1 MRKTTNKSMAFAA
14 LFPGQGSQMVGML
27 ADLGREWPDIKET
40 FNEASDALGYD
51 LWVLAQEGPAE
62 QLSLTEITQPLMLTA
77 GVALY
82 RAWSQANGQ
91 SGSYMAGHSL
101 GEYTALTAAGSLELA
116 DAVLLVRA
124 RGQFMQEAVPKGTGA
139 MAAVIGLDDDK
150 IEAVCTQVATDTGLV
165 IEAVNYNAPGQ
176 LVIAG
181 HADAIETS
189 LPVLK
194 EAGAKRALPLPV
206 SAPFH
211 CALMKPA
218 AERLQEKLD
227 AIDVKVPSVP
237 VIQNVSIQPES
248 DVSLIR
254 EQLIKQTFSPVRW
267 TQTVRSFQGL
277 DVQVA
282 AEFGPGAVLCGL
294 AKRIQT
300 DTQYFPLGTHELF
313 SKALKE
319 ING

>member
-1 MRKTTNKSMAFAA
+1 MAFAA
-14 LFPGQGSQMVGML
+14 LFPGQGSQAVGML
-27 ADLGREWPDIKET
+27 ADFEMECPDIKET

-51 LWVLAQEGPAE
+51 LWVLAQEGPAQ

-82 RAWSQANGQ
+82 RAWSQANGE
-91 SGSYMAGHSL
+91 GASYMAGHSL
-101 GEYTALTAAGSLELA
+101 GEYTALTAAESLRLA
-116 DAVLLVRA
+116 DAVQLVRA

-139 MAAVIGLDDDK
+139 MAAVIGLGDDK
-150 IEAVCTQVATDTGLV
+150 IEAVCAQVATDTGLV

-181 HADAIETS
+181 HADAVEAS

-211 CALMKPA
+211 CALMEPA

-227 AIDVKVPSVP
+227 VIDVKVPSVP

-254 EQLIKQTFSPVRW
+254 EQLVKQTFSPVRW
-267 TQTVRSFQGL
+267 TQTVQSFRGL
-277 DVQVA
+277 GVHVA

-300 DTQYFPLGTHELF
+300 DAQHFPLGTHELF
-313 SKALKE
+313 TKALQE

>member
-1 MRKTTNKSMAFAA
+1 MALIA
-14 LFPGQGSQMVGML
+14 LFPGQGSQAVGML
-27 ADLGREWPDIKET
+27 ADFEAEFPVVKET
-40 FNEASDALGYD
+40 FTEASDALGYD
-51 LWVLAQEGPAE
+51 LWVLVQEGPAE

-82 RAWSQANGQ
+82 RAWSQAGGKG
-91 SGSYMAGHSL
+91 SSYMAGHSL
-101 GEYTALTAAGSLELA
+101 GEYTALTAAGSIRLA
-116 DAVLLVRA
+116 DAVQLVRA
-124 RGQFMQEAVPKGTGA
+124 RGQFMQDAVPEGVGA

-150 IEAVCTQVATDTGLV
+150 IEAVCARVGADTGYV

-181 HADAIETS
+181 HAKAVEAS
-189 LPVLK
+189 LPLMK

-211 CALMKPA
+211 CALMEPA
-218 AERLQEKLD
+218 AERLHEKLD
-227 AIDVKVPSVP
+227 MIEVQTPSVP
-237 VIQNVSIQPES
+237 VIQNVSMKPES
-248 DVSLIR
+248 DVVMIR

-267 TQTVRSFQGL
+267 AQTVQNFEALGIQA
-277 DVQVA
+277 A
-282 AEFGPGAVLCGL
+282 AEFGPGSVLSGL

-300 DTQYFPLGTHELF
+300 GTHHFPLGTCELF
-313 SKALKE
+313 TRALQE

>member
-1 MRKTTNKSMAFAA
+1 MALIA
-14 LFPGQGSQMVGML
+14 LFPGQGSQAVGML
-27 ADLGREWPDIKET
+27 ADFEVEFPVVKDT
-40 FNEASDALGYD
+40 FTEASDALGYD

-82 RAWSQANGQ
+82 RAWIQAGGQ
-91 SGSYMAGHSL
+91 APSYMAGHSL
-101 GEYTALTAAGSLELA
+101 GEYTALTAAGSIQLA
-116 DAVLLVRA
+116 DAVQLVRA
-124 RGQFMQEAVPKGTGA
+124 RGQFMQEAVPQGTGA

-150 IEAVCTQVATDTGLV
+150 IEAVCARVATDTGCV

-181 HADAIETS
+181 HVEAVEAC
-189 LPVLK
+189 LPLMK
-194 EAGAKRALPLPV
+194 EAGAKRALTLPV

-211 CALMKPA
+211 CALMEPA
-218 AERLQEKLD
+218 AERLHEKLD
-227 AIDVKVPSVP
+227 MIEVQIPSVP
-237 VIQNVSIQPES
+237 VIQNVSMKPES
-248 DVSLIR
+248 DVVVIR

-267 TQTVRSFQGL
+267 TQTVQNFEMLGIRA
-277 DVQVA
+277 A
-282 AEFGPGAVLCGL
+282 AEFGPGAVLSGL

-300 DTQYFPLGTHELF
+300 GAQHFPLGTCELF
-313 SKALKE
+313 TRALQE

>member
-1 MRKTTNKSMAFAA
+1 MAFAA
-14 LFPGQGSQMVGML
+14 LFPGQGSQTVGML
-27 ADLGREWPDIKET
+27 ADFETEYPDIKET

-91 SGSYMAGHSL
+91 SASYMAGHSL

-116 DAVLLVRA
+116 DAVRLVRA
-124 RGQFMQEAVPKGTGA
+124 RGQFMQDAVPQGTGA

-150 IEAVCTQVATDTGLV
+150 IEAVCTQVATETGLV

-181 HADAIETS
+181 HADAVEAS

-194 EAGAKRALPLPV
+194 EAGA
-206 SAPFH
+206 
-211 CALMKPA
+211 
-218 AERLQEKLD
+218 
-227 AIDVKVPSVP
+227 
-237 VIQNVSIQPES
+237 
-248 DVSLIR
+248 
-254 EQLIKQTFSPVRW
+254 
-267 TQTVRSFQGL
+267 
-277 DVQVA
+277 
-282 AEFGPGAVLCGL
+282 
-294 AKRIQT
+294 
-300 DTQYFPLGTHELF
+300 
-313 SKALKE
+313 
-319 ING
+319 

>member
-1 MRKTTNKSMAFAA
+1 MTLVA
-14 LFPGQGSQMVGML
+14 LFPGQGSQALGML
-27 ADLGREWPDIKET
+27 ADFEVEFPVVKDT
-40 FNEASDALGYD
+40 FTEASDALGYD

-82 RAWSQANGQ
+82 RAWIQAGGQ
-91 SGSYMAGHSL
+91 GPSYMAGHSL
-101 GEYTALTAAGSLELA
+101 GEYTALTAAGSIQLA
-116 DAVLLVRA
+116 DAVQLVRA
-124 RGQFMQEAVPKGTGA
+124 RGQFMQDAVPQGTGA

-150 IEAVCTQVATDTGLV
+150 IEAVCARVATDTGCV

-181 HADAIETS
+181 HVEAVEAC
-189 LPVLK
+189 LPLMK
-194 EAGAKRALPLPV
+194 EAGAKRALTLPV

-211 CALMKPA
+211 CALMEPA
-218 AERLQEKLD
+218 AERLHEK
-227 AIDVKVPSVP
+227 IDMIEVQIPSVP
-237 VIQNVSIQPES
+237 VIQNVSMKPES
-248 DVSLIR
+248 DVVVIR

-267 TQTVRSFQGL
+267 TQTVQNFEMLGIRA
-277 DVQVA
+277 A
-282 AEFGPGAVLCGL
+282 AEFGPGAVLSGL

-300 DTQYFPLGTHELF
+300 GAQHFPLGTCELF
-313 SKALKE
+313 TRALQE

>member
-1 MRKTTNKSMAFAA
+1 MALIA
-14 LFPGQGSQMVGML
+14 LFPGQGSQAVGML
-27 ADLGREWPDIKET
+27 ADFEVEFPVVKDT
-40 FNEASDALGYD
+40 FTEASGALGYD
-51 LWVLAQEGPAE
+51 LWVVAQEGPAD

-82 RAWSQANGQ
+82 RAWIQAGGQ
-91 SGSYMAGHSL
+91 APSYMAGHSL
-101 GEYTALTAAGSLELA
+101 GEYTALTAAGSIQLA
-116 DAVLLVRA
+116 DAVQLVRA
-124 RGQFMQEAVPKGTGA
+124 RGQFMQDAVPQGTGA

-150 IEAVCTQVATDTGLV
+150 IEAVCARVATDTGCV

-181 HADAIETS
+181 HVEAVEAC
-189 LPVLK
+189 LPLMK

-211 CALMKPA
+211 CALMEPA
-218 AERLQEKLD
+218 AERLHEKLD
-227 AIDVKVPSVP
+227 MIEVQIPSVP
-237 VIQNVSIQPES
+237 VIQNVSMKPES
-248 DVSLIR
+248 DVVVIR

-267 TQTVRSFQGL
+267 TQTVQNFEMLGIRA
-277 DVQVA
+277 A
-282 AEFGPGAVLCGL
+282 AEFGPGAVLSGL

-300 DTQYFPLGTHELF
+300 GAQHFPLGTCELF
-313 SKALKE
+313 TRALQE

>member
-1 MRKTTNKSMAFAA
+1 MAFAA
-14 LFPGQGSQMVGML
+14 LFPGQGSQTVGML
-27 ADLGREWPDIKET
+27 ADFETECPDIKET

-82 RAWSQANGQ
+82 RAWSQANGH
-91 SGSYMAGHSL
+91 SASYMAGHSL

-116 DAVLLVRA
+116 DAVRLVRA

-150 IEAVCTQVATDTGLV
+150 IEAVCTQVATDTHLV

-181 HADAIETS
+181 HADAVEAS

-227 AIDVKVPSVP
+227 AIDVKEPLVP

-248 DVSLIR
+248 DASLIR

-267 TQTVRSFQGL
+267 TQTVQSFQGL
-277 DVQVA
+277 GVQVA

-300 DTQYFPLGTHELF
+300 DTQHFPLGTYELF
-313 SKALKE
+313 TKALQE